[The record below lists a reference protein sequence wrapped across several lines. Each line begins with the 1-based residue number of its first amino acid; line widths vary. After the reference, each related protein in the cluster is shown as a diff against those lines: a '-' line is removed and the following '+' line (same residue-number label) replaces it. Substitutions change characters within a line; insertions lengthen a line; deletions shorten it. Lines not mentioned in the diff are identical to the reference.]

1 MHMAAF
7 SLEMFTLSSPEFIS
21 SLTTPEGHAF
31 NTTAPIAKSDVRNN
45 CSCAVVHGI
54 LPIFL
59 SSQCYYYKQ
68 VEKGHSTVCVLCS
81 GVHIW
86 AIRMSMQSH
95 HHIYKISLK
104 QTSLYVNLF
113 YVIMIIDTP
122 SH

>member
-1 MHMAAF
+1 M
-7 SLEMFTLSSPEFIS
+7 
-21 SLTTPEGHAF
+21 HAF

-45 CSCAVVHGI
+45 CSCAVVRGI
-54 LPIFL
+54 PPICL

-68 VEKGHSTVCVLCS
+68 VEKGHRTVYVLCCH
-81 GVHIW
+81 VHIW

-95 HHIYKISLK
+95 HHIYKTSLK